1 MNFNFQIRRKDIKWI
16 TDLEDISYSGDYE
29 QWTVALENLM
39 DNQVRY
45 AHNTITISLK
55 TQPNSQIL
63 IQVGNGLGLS
73 ITARIIKLHGGTI
86 SVANQEKGVTFSIL
100 IPAQKS

>member
-1 MNFNFQIRRKDIKWI
+1 MKGEF
-16 TDLEDISYSGDYE
+16 
-29 QWTVALENLM
+29 
-39 DNQVRY
+39 
-45 AHNTITISLK
+45 
-55 TQPNSQIL
+55 
-63 IQVGNGLGLS
+63 GLGLS